1 MDTSKAWKIVESNF
15 CVEDADEDELILYEE
30 ALNYIMQ
37 GALALCEEDDF
48 YLWRAEAEAGAFNL
62 ADYYE
67 RIGKYELALK
77 YYAISKKY
85 GCDFAEER
93 IERINDLI

>member
-1 MDTSKAWKIVESNF
+1 MDSFDPWEIVESGF
-15 CVEDADEDELILYEE
+15 CVEDATEDDLILYEE

-37 GALALCEEDDF
+37 DALELCEQDDF
-48 YLWRAEAEAGAFNL
+48 YMWKADAEAGAFNL

-77 YYAISKKY
+77 YYTISKKF
-85 GCDFAEER
+85 GCDFADER
-93 IERINDLI
+93 IDGLMI